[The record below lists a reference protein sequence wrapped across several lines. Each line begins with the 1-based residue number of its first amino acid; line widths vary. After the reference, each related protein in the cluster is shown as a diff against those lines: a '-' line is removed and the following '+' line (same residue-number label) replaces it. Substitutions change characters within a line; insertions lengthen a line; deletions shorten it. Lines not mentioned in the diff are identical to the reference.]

1 MIPIS
6 LQVKNFLSYRNNV
19 PRLNL
24 DGIHVA
30 CLSGDNGHG
39 KSALLDAITWALW
52 GSARSRSQEELIFQG
67 ETEMSVDL
75 EFRADSE
82 RYRVSRR
89 YVKPKGGRQGSTM
102 LDFFQLMSDGTY
114 LPIVGNS
121 IRETETKI
129 RNLLHMDYETF
140 TSSAFLL
147 QGKSDLFTTSTPSKR
162 KELLGEVLGLEWY
175 EKLSEKAR
183 LLTRQKDSEA
193 SSTRFEIENIDS
205 DLSNQQDFEARL
217 QAAKDETGILDV
229 KISELEDKIEIYFTE
244 LQKQSRIRIELD
256 RLEEE
261 QKRMSNEINN
271 RQVNVESQSKTVDDL
286 TQKSNAIG
294 VLERQLELS
303 ESDLAKITLLP
314 EEISQ
319 ERENINRLLGD
330 VVSIKETNIKLK
342 NDMEDLRIKV
352 DLLWEQTKS
361 GDSNPDCPL
370 CGEELGSEGCQRL
383 AESYES
389 EGKQKAS
396 QHRENDVIVKQTE
409 KQVSIMQKK
418 LWSKEENYFSDRKIA
433 EANRDNL
440 FKELES
446 ARVSKDMV
454 KQVQMS
460 LENERTLMEYSI
472 GRLKEIQTD
481 LNELDFDLN
490 TSNEMNKFYEQA
502 KTELG
507 TLRIQR
513 EQTLHNIGAIQGNLD
528 RLKGL
533 MQIRT
538 DKMKDLQET
547 ANEKGLYEQL
557 SVAFGKGGIQALII
571 EQAIPE
577 LENEADEI
585 LGRITDYRMSLKLE
599 TQRESKSGG
608 DPRETLDI
616 KISDEL
622 GTRSYETYSGGEAFR
637 INFALR
643 ISLSKLLA
651 HRSGAPLPTLFIDE
665 GFGTQDADGLDKLI
679 DAIKA
684 IQDDF
689 QKIIVI
695 THIDNLKEAFESRIE
710 VVKTSEGSTF
720 SVNY

>member
-19 PRLNL
+19 PKLNL

-89 YVKPKGGRQGSTM
+89 YVKPKGGRQGATM

-121 IRETETKI
+121 IRETEAKI

-217 QAAKDETGILDV
+217 QAAKNETGILDV

-244 LQKQSRIRIELD
+244 LQKQSRMRIELD

-261 QKRMSNEINN
+261 QKRMLNEINN
-271 RQVNVESQSKTVDDL
+271 RQVNVENQSKTVDDL

-303 ESDLAKITLLP
+303 ENDLEKITLLP

-319 ERENINRLLGD
+319 ERENINRLLGNI
-330 VVSIKETNIKLK
+330 VSIKETNIKLK

-409 KQVSIMQKK
+409 KQVSVMQKK
-418 LWSKEENYFSDRKIA
+418 LWNKEENYFSDRKIA

-446 ARVSKDMV
+446 ARVSKEMV

-538 DKMKDLQET
+538 DKMKDLQEI
-547 ANEKGLYEQL
+547 ADEKGLYEQL

-599 TQRESKSGG
+599 TQRESRSGG

>member
-6 LQVKNFLSYRNNV
+6 LQVKNFLSYRDNV

-39 KSALLDAITWALW
+39 KSALLDAMTWALW

-75 EFRADSE
+75 EFRVDSE

-89 YVKPKGGRQGSTM
+89 YAKPKGGRQGSSM

-121 IRETETKI
+121 IRETESKI

-140 TSSAFLL
+140 TSTAFLL

-175 EKLSEKAR
+175 DKLSEKAR

-205 DLSNQQDFEARL
+205 DLSNQNDFESRL
-217 QAAKDETGILDV
+217 QAAKRETGILDV
-229 KISELEDKIEIYFTE
+229 KISDLEGKIEIYFTE
-244 LQKQSRIRIELD
+244 LQKQNRIRIELD
-256 RLEEE
+256 RLGDE
-261 QKRMSNEINN
+261 QKRMLSEISS
-271 RQVNVESQSKTVDDL
+271 REANVKSQSKNVYDL

-294 VLERQLELS
+294 VLENQLTSAEM
-303 ESDLAKITLLP
+303 DLEKTTFLP
-314 EEISQ
+314 EEISE
-319 ERENINRLLGD
+319 ERENVNRLLSN
-330 VVSIKETNIKLK
+330 VISIKEINTNLK
-342 NDMEDLRIKV
+342 NEMEDLRIKV
-352 DLLWEQTKS
+352 DLLWDQTKS
-361 GDSNPDCPL
+361 GDGNPDCPL
-370 CGEELGSEGCQRL
+370 CGEELGDEGCRRL
-383 AESYES
+383 AESYEL
-389 EGKQKAS
+389 EGKEKAS
-396 QHRENDVIVKQTE
+396 QHRENDRIVKQTE
-409 KQVSIMQKK
+409 KQVAVMQKK
-418 LWSKEENYFSDRKIA
+418 LSNKEENYFSNRRLA
-433 EANRDNL
+433 EADRDNL

-446 ARVSKDMV
+446 ARVSKEMV
-454 KQVQMS
+454 EQVQMS

-481 LNELDFDLN
+481 LNELDFDLT
-490 TSNEMNKFYEQA
+490 TSDEMNKSYEQA
-502 KTELG
+502 KMELG
-507 TLRIQR
+507 GFRTQR
-513 EQTLHNIGAIQGNLD
+513 EQTLHNVGAIQGNLD
-528 RLKGL
+528 RLKDL
-533 MQIRT
+533 TQIRA
-538 DKMKDLQET
+538 DKMKGLEET

-557 SVAFGKGGIQALII
+557 SIAFGKGGIQALII

-577 LENEADEI
+577 LENGADEI

-599 TQRESKSGG
+599 TQRESRSGG

-695 THIDNLKEAFESRIE
+695 THIDNLKEAFESHIE
-710 VVKTSEGSTF
+710 VVKTSNGSTF

>member
-6 LQVKNFLSYRNNV
+6 LQVKNFLSYRDNV

-52 GSARSRSQEELIFQG
+52 GSARSRSQEELVFQG
-67 ETEMSVDL
+67 ETEMGVDL
-75 EFRADSE
+75 EFRVDSE

-89 YVKPKGGRQGSTM
+89 YAKPKGGRQGSTM
-102 LDFFQLMSDGTY
+102 LDLFQLMSDGTY

-121 IRETETKI
+121 IRETEAKI

-140 TSSAFLL
+140 ISSAFLL

-175 EKLSEKAR
+175 DKLSEKAR
-183 LLTRQKDSEA
+183 LITRQKDSEA

-205 DLSNQQDFEARL
+205 DLSSQQDFESRL
-217 QAAKDETGILDV
+217 QAAKSETGILDV
-229 KISELEDKIEIYFTE
+229 QISDLEDKVEIYFTE
-244 LQKQSRIRIELD
+244 LQKQNRVRIELD
-256 RLEEE
+256 RLENE
-261 QKRMSNEINN
+261 QKRMLDEINS
-271 RQVNVESQSKTVDDL
+271 RETNVESQIKTLDAL
-286 TQKSNAIG
+286 EQKSNSIG
-294 VLERQLELS
+294 VLERQLKLS
-303 ESDLAKITLLP
+303 ESDLEKITLLP
-314 EEISQ
+314 QAISQ
-319 ERENINRLLGD
+319 EKEKINRLLAD
-330 VVSIKETNIKLK
+330 IVSTKEENINLK

-352 DLLWEQTKS
+352 DLLWEQTKA
-361 GDSNPDCPL
+361 GDVNPDCPL
-370 CGEELGSEGCQRL
+370 CGEERGAEGCLRL
-383 AESYES
+383 AKLYES
-389 EGKQKAS
+389 EGKQKAA
-396 QHRENDVIVKQTE
+396 QHRENDKIAKQTE
-409 KQVSIMQKK
+409 KQVNIMQKK
-418 LWSKEENYFSDRKIA
+418 LSNKEENYLSDRKIA

-446 ARVSKDMV
+446 ARVSKEMV
-454 KQVQMS
+454 KQAQLS

-472 GRLKEIQTD
+472 GRLKEIQKD
-481 LNELDFDLN
+481 LNELDFDLD
-490 TSNEMNKFYEQA
+490 TSNENNKFYEQA
-502 KTELG
+502 KIELG

-528 RLKGL
+528 RLNGL
-533 MQIRT
+533 IQIRT
-538 DKMKDLQET
+538 DKMKDLQEM

-557 SVAFGKGGIQALII
+557 SLAFGKGGIQALII

-599 TQRESKSGG
+599 TQRESRTGG

-679 DAIKA
+679 GAIKA

-710 VVKTSEGSTF
+710 VVKTSDGSTF

>member
-39 KSALLDAITWALW
+39 KSALLDAMTWALW

-75 EFRADSE
+75 EFRVDSE

-89 YVKPKGGRQGSTM
+89 YAKPKGGRQGSSM

-121 IRETETKI
+121 NRETESKI

-140 TSSAFLL
+140 TSTAFLL

-175 EKLSEKAR
+175 DKLSEKAR

-205 DLSNQQDFEARL
+205 DLSNQNDFESRL
-217 QAAKDETGILDV
+217 QAAKRETGILDV
-229 KISELEDKIEIYFTE
+229 KISDLEGKIEIYFTE
-244 LQKQSRIRIELD
+244 LQKQNRIRIELD
-256 RLEEE
+256 RLGDE
-261 QKRMSNEINN
+261 QKRMLNEISS
-271 RQVNVESQSKTVDDL
+271 REANVKSQSKNVYDL

-294 VLERQLELS
+294 VLENQLTSAEM
-303 ESDLAKITLLP
+303 DLEKTTFLP
-314 EEISQ
+314 EEISE
-319 ERENINRLLGD
+319 ERENVNRLLSN
-330 VVSIKETNIKLK
+330 VISIKEINTNLK
-342 NDMEDLRIKV
+342 NEMEDLRIKV
-352 DLLWEQTKS
+352 DLLWDQTKS
-361 GDSNPDCPL
+361 GDGNPDCPL
-370 CGEELGSEGCQRL
+370 CGEELGDEGCRRL
-383 AESYES
+383 AESYEL
-389 EGKQKAS
+389 EGKEKAS
-396 QHRENDVIVKQTE
+396 QHRENDKIVKQTE
-409 KQVSIMQKK
+409 KQVAVMQKK
-418 LWSKEENYFSDRKIA
+418 LSNKEENYFSNRRLA
-433 EANRDNL
+433 EADRDNL

-446 ARVSKDMV
+446 ARVSKEMV
-454 KQVQMS
+454 EQVQMS

-481 LNELDFDLN
+481 LNELDFDLT
-490 TSNEMNKFYEQA
+490 TSDEMNKSYEQA
-502 KTELG
+502 KMELG
-507 TLRIQR
+507 GFRTQR
-513 EQTLHNIGAIQGNLD
+513 EQTLHNVGAIQGNLD
-528 RLKGL
+528 RLKDL
-533 MQIRT
+533 TQIRA
-538 DKMKDLQET
+538 DKMKGLEET

-557 SVAFGKGGIQALII
+557 SIAFGKGGIQALII

-577 LENEADEI
+577 LENGADEI

-599 TQRESKSGG
+599 TQRESRSGG

-710 VVKTSEGSTF
+710 VVKTSNGSTF

>member
-1 MIPIS
+1 VIPIS

-19 PRLNL
+19 PKLNL

-89 YVKPKGGRQGSTM
+89 YVKPKGGRQGATM

-121 IRETETKI
+121 IRETEAKI

-217 QAAKDETGILDV
+217 QAAKNETGILDV

-261 QKRMSNEINN
+261 QKRMFNEINN
-271 RQVNVESQSKTVDDL
+271 RQINVENQSKTVDDL

-303 ESDLAKITLLP
+303 ENDLEKITLLP

-319 ERENINRLLGD
+319 ERENINRLLGNI
-330 VVSIKETNIKLK
+330 VSIKETNIKLK

-409 KQVSIMQKK
+409 KQVSVMQKK
-418 LWSKEENYFSDRKIA
+418 LWNKEENYFSDRKIA

-446 ARVSKDMV
+446 ARVSKEMV

-538 DKMKDLQET
+538 DKMKDLQEI
-547 ANEKGLYEQL
+547 ADEKGLYEQL

-599 TQRESKSGG
+599 TQRESRSGG

>member
-19 PRLNL
+19 PKLNL

-89 YVKPKGGRQGSTM
+89 YVKPKGGRQGATM

-121 IRETETKI
+121 IRETEAKI

-217 QAAKDETGILDV
+217 QAAKNETGILDV

-261 QKRMSNEINN
+261 QKRMFNEINN
-271 RQVNVESQSKTVDDL
+271 RQINVENQSKTVDDL

-303 ESDLAKITLLP
+303 ENDLEKITLLP

-319 ERENINRLLGD
+319 ERENINRLLGNI
-330 VVSIKETNIKLK
+330 VSIKETNIKLK

-409 KQVSIMQKK
+409 KQVSVMQKK
-418 LWSKEENYFSDRKIA
+418 LWNKEENYFSDRKIA

-446 ARVSKDMV
+446 ARVSKEMV

-538 DKMKDLQET
+538 DKMKDLQEI
-547 ANEKGLYEQL
+547 ADEKGLYEQL

-599 TQRESKSGG
+599 TQRESRSGG

>member
-19 PRLNL
+19 PKLNL

-89 YVKPKGGRQGSTM
+89 YVKPKGGRQGATM

-121 IRETETKI
+121 IRETEAKI

-217 QAAKDETGILDV
+217 QAAKNETGILDV

-261 QKRMSNEINN
+261 QKRMFNEINN
-271 RQVNVESQSKTVDDL
+271 RQINVENQSKTVDDL

-303 ESDLAKITLLP
+303 ENDLEKITLLP

-319 ERENINRLLGD
+319 ERENINRLLGNI
-330 VVSIKETNIKLK
+330 VSIKETNIKLK

-409 KQVSIMQKK
+409 KQVSVMQKK
-418 LWSKEENYFSDRKIA
+418 LWNKEENYFSDRKIA

-446 ARVSKDMV
+446 ARVSKEMV

-538 DKMKDLQET
+538 DKMKDLQEI

-599 TQRESKSGG
+599 TQRESRSGG

>member
-6 LQVKNFLSYRNNV
+6 LQVKNFLSYRDNV

-52 GSARSRSQEELIFQG
+52 GSARSRSQEELVFQG
-67 ETEMSVDL
+67 ETEMGVDL
-75 EFRADSE
+75 EFRVDSE

-89 YVKPKGGRQGSTM
+89 YAKPKGGRQGSTM
-102 LDFFQLMSDGTY
+102 LDLFQLMSDGTY

-121 IRETETKI
+121 IRETEAKI

-140 TSSAFLL
+140 ISSAFLL

-175 EKLSEKAR
+175 DKLSEKAR
-183 LLTRQKDSEA
+183 LITRQKDSEA

-205 DLSNQQDFEARL
+205 DLSSQQDFESRL
-217 QAAKDETGILDV
+217 QAAKSETGILDV
-229 KISELEDKIEIYFTE
+229 QISDLEDKVEIYFTE
-244 LQKQSRIRIELD
+244 LQKQNRIRIELD
-256 RLEEE
+256 RLENE
-261 QKRMSNEINN
+261 QKRMLDEINS
-271 RQVNVESQSKTVDDL
+271 RETNVESQIKTLDAL
-286 TQKSNAIG
+286 EQKSNSIG
-294 VLERQLELS
+294 VLERQLKLS
-303 ESDLAKITLLP
+303 ESDLEKITLLP
-314 EEISQ
+314 QAISQ
-319 ERENINRLLGD
+319 EKEKINRLLAD
-330 VVSIKETNIKLK
+330 IVSTKEENINLK

-352 DLLWEQTKS
+352 DLLWEQTKA
-361 GDSNPDCPL
+361 GDVNPDCPL
-370 CGEELGSEGCQRL
+370 CGEELGSEGCLRL
-383 AESYES
+383 AKLYES
-389 EGKQKAS
+389 EGKQKAA
-396 QHRENDVIVKQTE
+396 QHRENDKIAKQTE
-409 KQVSIMQKK
+409 KQVNIMQKK
-418 LWSKEENYFSDRKIA
+418 LSNKEEHYLSDRKIA

-446 ARVSKDMV
+446 ARVSKEMV
-454 KQVQMS
+454 KQAQLS

-472 GRLKEIQTD
+472 GRLKEIQKD
-481 LNELDFDLN
+481 LNELDFDLD
-490 TSNEMNKFYEQA
+490 TSNENNKFYEQA
-502 KTELG
+502 KIELG

-528 RLKGL
+528 RLNGL
-533 MQIRT
+533 IQIRT
-538 DKMKDLQET
+538 DKMKDLQEM

-557 SVAFGKGGIQALII
+557 SLAFGKGGIQALII

-599 TQRESKSGG
+599 TQRESRTGG

-679 DAIKA
+679 GAIKA

-710 VVKTSEGSTF
+710 VVKTSDGSTF

>member
-6 LQVKNFLSYRNNV
+6 LQVKNFLSYRDNV

-52 GSARSRSQEELIFQG
+52 GSARSRSQEELVFQG
-67 ETEMSVDL
+67 ETEMGVDL
-75 EFRADSE
+75 EFRVDSE

-89 YVKPKGGRQGSTM
+89 YAKPKGGRQGSTM
-102 LDFFQLMSDGTY
+102 LDLFQLMSDGTY

-121 IRETETKI
+121 IRETEAKI

-140 TSSAFLL
+140 ISSAFLL

-175 EKLSEKAR
+175 DKLSEKAR
-183 LLTRQKDSEA
+183 LITRQKDSEA

-205 DLSNQQDFEARL
+205 DLSSQQDFESRL
-217 QAAKDETGILDV
+217 QAAKSETGILDV
-229 KISELEDKIEIYFTE
+229 QISDLEDKVEIYFTE
-244 LQKQSRIRIELD
+244 LQKQNRVRIELD
-256 RLEEE
+256 RLENE
-261 QKRMSNEINN
+261 QKRMLDEINS
-271 RQVNVESQSKTVDDL
+271 RETNVESQIKTLDAL
-286 TQKSNAIG
+286 EQKSNSIG
-294 VLERQLELS
+294 VLERQLKLS
-303 ESDLAKITLLP
+303 ESDLEKITLLP
-314 EEISQ
+314 QAISQ
-319 ERENINRLLGD
+319 EKEKINRLLAD
-330 VVSIKETNIKLK
+330 IVSTKEENINLK

-352 DLLWEQTKS
+352 DLLWEQTKA
-361 GDSNPDCPL
+361 GDVNPDCPL
-370 CGEELGSEGCQRL
+370 CGEELGSEGCLRL
-383 AESYES
+383 AKLYES
-389 EGKQKAS
+389 EGKQKAA
-396 QHRENDVIVKQTE
+396 QHRENDRIAKQTE
-409 KQVSIMQKK
+409 KQVNIMQKK
-418 LWSKEENYFSDRKIA
+418 LSNKEENYLSDRKIA

-446 ARVSKDMV
+446 ARVSKEMV
-454 KQVQMS
+454 KQAQLS

-472 GRLKEIQTD
+472 GRLKEIQKD
-481 LNELDFDLN
+481 LNELDFDLD
-490 TSNEMNKFYEQA
+490 TSNENNKFYEQA
-502 KTELG
+502 KIELG

-538 DKMKDLQET
+538 DKMKDLQEM

-557 SVAFGKGGIQALII
+557 SLAFGKGGIQALII

-599 TQRESKSGG
+599 TQRESRTGG

-679 DAIKA
+679 GAIKA

-710 VVKTSEGSTF
+710 VVKTSDGSTF

>member
-121 IRETETKI
+121 IRETEAKI

-193 SSTRFEIENIDS
+193 NSTRFEIENIDS
-205 DLSNQQDFEARL
+205 DLSNQQDFESRL
-217 QAAKDETGILDV
+217 QSAKGETGILDV

-261 QKRMSNEINN
+261 QKRMFNEINN

-286 TQKSNAIG
+286 TEKSNAIG
-294 VLERQLELS
+294 VLERQLELL
-303 ESDLAKITLLP
+303 ENDLAKITLLP

-330 VVSIKETNIKLK
+330 IVSIKETNIKLK

-361 GDSNPDCPL
+361 GDGNPDCPL
-370 CGEELGSEGCQRL
+370 CGEELGAEGCQRL

-396 QHRENDVIVKQTE
+396 QHRENDGIVKQTE
-409 KQVSIMQKK
+409 KQVSVMQKK
-418 LWSKEENYFSDRKIA
+418 LWNKEENYFSDRKIA

-446 ARVSKDMV
+446 ARVSKEMI
-454 KQVQMS
+454 KQVQLS

-490 TSNEMNKFYEQA
+490 TSNAMHKFYEQA

-528 RLKGL
+528 RLTGL
-533 MQIRT
+533 TQIRT

-557 SVAFGKGGIQALII
+557 SVAFGKSGIQALII

-599 TQRESKSGG
+599 TQRESRSGG

>member
-330 VVSIKETNIKLK
+330 IVSIKETNIKLK

-599 TQRESKSGG
+599 TQRESRSGG

>member
-6 LQVKNFLSYRNNV
+6 LQVKNFLSYRDNV

-39 KSALLDAITWALW
+39 KSAILDAITWALW

-67 ETEMSVDL
+67 ETEMGVDL
-75 EFRADSE
+75 EFRVDSE
-82 RYRVSRR
+82 RFRVSRR
-89 YVKPKGGRQGSTM
+89 YAKAKGGRQGSTM
-102 LDFFQLMSDGTY
+102 LDLFQLMSDGTY

-121 IRETETKI
+121 IRETEAKI

-147 QGKSDLFTTSTPSKR
+147 QGKSDLFTTSTPAKR
-162 KELLGEVLGLEWY
+162 KELLAEVLGLEWY
-175 EKLSEKAR
+175 DKLSEKAR

-205 DLSNQQDFEARL
+205 DLSNQQDFESRL
-217 QAAKDETGILDV
+217 QAAKSEMGILDG
-229 KISELEDKIEIYFTE
+229 KISDLENKIEVYFTE
-244 LQKQSRIRIELD
+244 LQKQNRIRIELD
-256 RLEEE
+256 RLENE
-261 QKRMSNEINN
+261 QKRILDEINS
-271 RQVNVESQSKTVDDL
+271 REANVESQSKTVDDL
-286 TQKSNAIG
+286 KQKSNAIG
-294 VLERQLELS
+294 VLETQLKLA
-303 ESDLAKITLLP
+303 ESDLEKITLLP
-314 EEISQ
+314 DEISQ
-319 ERENINRLLGD
+319 EKENINRLLGD
-330 VVSIKETNIKLK
+330 IVSIKEVNINLK
-342 NDMEDLRIKV
+342 NGMEDLRIKV

-361 GDSNPDCPL
+361 DDGNPDCPL
-370 CGEELGSEGCQRL
+370 CGEELGAEGCRRL
-383 AESYES
+383 AESYEL

-396 QHRENDVIVKQTE
+396 QHRENDRIAKQTE
-409 KQVSIMQKK
+409 KQIAIMQQK
-418 LWSKEENYFSDRKIA
+418 LSNKEENYFSDRKTA
-433 EANRDNL
+433 ETNRDNL

-446 ARVSKDMV
+446 ARVSKEMV
-454 KQVQMS
+454 KQVQLS
-460 LENERTLMEYSI
+460 LENERTMMGYSVD
-472 GRLKEIQTD
+472 RLKEIQTD
-481 LNELDFDLN
+481 LNELGFDLN

-502 KTELG
+502 KIELG

-513 EQTLHNIGAIQGNLD
+513 EQTLHNIGSIQGNLD
-528 RLKGL
+528 RLKDL

-547 ANEKGLYEQL
+547 SNEKGLYEQL

-599 TQRESKSGG
+599 TQRESRSGG

-710 VVKTSEGSTF
+710 VVKTSDGSTF

>member
-6 LQVKNFLSYRNNV
+6 LQVKNFLSYRDNV

-52 GSARSRSQEELIFQG
+52 GSARSRSQEELVFQG
-67 ETEMSVDL
+67 ETEMGVDL
-75 EFRADSE
+75 EFRVDSE

-89 YVKPKGGRQGSTM
+89 YAKPKGGRQGSTM
-102 LDFFQLMSDGTY
+102 LDLFQLMSDGTY

-121 IRETETKI
+121 IRETEAKI

-140 TSSAFLL
+140 ISSAFLL

-175 EKLSEKAR
+175 DKLSEKAR
-183 LLTRQKDSEA
+183 LITRQKDSEA

-205 DLSNQQDFEARL
+205 DLSSQQDFESRL
-217 QAAKDETGILDV
+217 QAAKSETGILDV
-229 KISELEDKIEIYFTE
+229 QISDLEDKVEIYFTE
-244 LQKQSRIRIELD
+244 LQKQNRVRIELD
-256 RLEEE
+256 RLENE
-261 QKRMSNEINN
+261 QKRMLDEINS
-271 RQVNVESQSKTVDDL
+271 RETNVESQIKTLDAL
-286 TQKSNAIG
+286 EQKSNSIG
-294 VLERQLELS
+294 VLERQLKLS
-303 ESDLAKITLLP
+303 ESDLEKITLLP
-314 EEISQ
+314 QAISQ
-319 ERENINRLLGD
+319 EKEKINRLLAD
-330 VVSIKETNIKLK
+330 IVSTKEENINLK

-352 DLLWEQTKS
+352 DLLWEQTKA
-361 GDSNPDCPL
+361 GDVNPDCPL
-370 CGEELGSEGCQRL
+370 CGEELGSEGCLRL
-383 AESYES
+383 AKLYES
-389 EGKQKAS
+389 EGKQKAA
-396 QHRENDVIVKQTE
+396 QHRENDKIAKQTE
-409 KQVSIMQKK
+409 KQVNIMQKK
-418 LWSKEENYFSDRKIA
+418 LSNKEENYLSDRKIA

-446 ARVSKDMV
+446 ARVSKEMV
-454 KQVQMS
+454 KQAQLS

-472 GRLKEIQTD
+472 GRLKEIQKD
-481 LNELDFDLN
+481 LNELDFDLD
-490 TSNEMNKFYEQA
+490 TSNENNKFYEQA
-502 KTELG
+502 KIELG

-528 RLKGL
+528 RLNGL
-533 MQIRT
+533 IQIRT
-538 DKMKDLQET
+538 DKMKDLQEM

-557 SVAFGKGGIQALII
+557 SLAFGKGGIQALII

-599 TQRESKSGG
+599 TQRESRTGG

-679 DAIKA
+679 GAIKA

-710 VVKTSEGSTF
+710 VVKTSDGSTF

>member
-1 MIPIS
+1 
-6 LQVKNFLSYRNNV
+6 
-19 PRLNL
+19 
-24 DGIHVA
+24 
-30 CLSGDNGHG
+30 
-39 KSALLDAITWALW
+39 
-52 GSARSRSQEELIFQG
+52 
-67 ETEMSVDL
+67 
-75 EFRADSE
+75 
-82 RYRVSRR
+82 
-89 YVKPKGGRQGSTM
+89 
-102 LDFFQLMSDGTY
+102 
-114 LPIVGNS
+114 
-121 IRETETKI
+121 
-129 RNLLHMDYETF
+129 
-140 TSSAFLL
+140 
-147 QGKSDLFTTSTPSKR
+147 
-162 KELLGEVLGLEWY
+162 
-175 EKLSEKAR
+175 
-183 LLTRQKDSEA
+183 
-193 SSTRFEIENIDS
+193 
-205 DLSNQQDFEARL
+205 
-217 QAAKDETGILDV
+217 
-229 KISELEDKIEIYFTE
+229 
-244 LQKQSRIRIELD
+244 
-256 RLEEE
+256 
-261 QKRMSNEINN
+261 
-271 RQVNVESQSKTVDDL
+271 NVENQSKTVDDL

-303 ESDLAKITLLP
+303 ENDLEKITLLP

-319 ERENINRLLGD
+319 ERENINRLLGNI
-330 VVSIKETNIKLK
+330 VSIKETNIKLK

-409 KQVSIMQKK
+409 KQVSVMQKK
-418 LWSKEENYFSDRKIA
+418 LWNKEENYFSDRKIA

-446 ARVSKDMV
+446 ARVSKEMV

-538 DKMKDLQET
+538 DKMKDLQEI
-547 ANEKGLYEQL
+547 ADEKGLYEQL

-599 TQRESKSGG
+599 TQRESRSGG